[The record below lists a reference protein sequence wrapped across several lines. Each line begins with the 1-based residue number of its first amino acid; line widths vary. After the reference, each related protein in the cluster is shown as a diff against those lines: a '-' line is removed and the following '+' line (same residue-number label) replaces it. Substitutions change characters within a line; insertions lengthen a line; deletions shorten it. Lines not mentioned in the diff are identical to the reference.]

1 MIMLKMV
8 NALTKEVKGELFKKG
23 NIWCLRYKNGAEHRV
38 PVLSEELAIKWCE
51 QQWFLVPQE

>member
-1 MIMLKMV
+1 MMKMV

-38 PVLSEELAIKWCE
+38 PVLSEEQAIKWCE